1 MPCRPWRSEHGKDHL
16 LHPSIAATWLS
27 QDTAHFVIL
36 PARRTPYLAVSRKV
50 EITVLLVAD
59 IAAIVLSALV
69 YMRIQFGDS
78 FGMQGFQTPNTELI
92 YPVYAAVGLAVF
104 WVLVFLFFGMYRERY
119 ASSRFDE
126 LVSLTK
132 VVTFGVLIL
141 VFIIFIDSLGAEGK
155 ASIIFLYWGL
165 VLGMTS
171 VGRIAVRSLQKALIL
186 RGYGTHKA
194 LVVGW
199 SDEVERIYEELA
211 HYPAAGLQ
219 IVGAIRLGQ
228 KTGEMP
234 PERVSNGE
242 HQVEALSAMIDEL
255 EVQDVLVAL
264 GSDDH
269 AELNEVLRLC
279 DGKSVSLKIVPDFY
293 TVIGGMARTEHI
305 YGLPL
310 IEVLPIPM
318 PAWEQSTKRMMDIA
332 VSLIVLVAFFPV
344 WMLIALFIRLSSAGG
359 AIYRQRRVGRL
370 GRHFT
375 IYKFRTMHQNAE
387 EHTGPV
393 WATKDDPRYIS
404 AGRWLRKTRLD
415 EIPQLFNVLKG
426 DMSLVG
432 PRPERPYF
440 VKQLTYE
447 IPLYN
452 RRHRVKPGITGWAQV
467 MWGYDSTLE
476 DVRQKV
482 KFDLFYIE
490 NMGLRMDFKILL
502 RTVTAVLTGR
512 GR

>member
-1 MPCRPWRSEHGKDHL
+1 M
-16 LHPSIAATWLS
+16 
-27 QDTAHFVIL
+27 
-36 PARRTPYLAVSRKV
+36 SRKV
-50 EITVLLVAD
+50 EFTALLVAD
-59 IAAIVLSALV
+59 MAAIAASALV
-69 YMRIQFGDS
+69 FMRIQFADR
-78 FGMQGFQTPNTELI
+78 FGLQGFQTPNTEVV

-104 WVLVFLFFGMYRERY
+104 WVVIFLFFGMYRERY

-126 LVSLTK
+126 LVSLAK

-141 VFIIFIDSLGAEGK
+141 VFIIFIDTLRAGGS
-155 ASIIFLYWGL
+155 ASFIFLYWGL
-165 VLGMTS
+165 VLGLTS
-171 VGRIAVRSLQKALIL
+171 VGRIAVRSIQKALIL
-186 RGYGTHKA
+186 RGRGTHKA

-199 SDEVERIYEELA
+199 SDKVERIHEDLA
-211 HYPAAGLQ
+211 RYPAAGLQ
-219 IVGAIRLGQ
+219 IVGAIRLGNKSGTPQ
-228 KTGEMP
+228 EGSP
-234 PERVSNGE
+234 NGE
-242 HQVEALSAMIDEL
+242 HQVEALPAMIDEL
-255 EVQDVLVAL
+255 DVQDVLIAL

-269 AELNEVLRLC
+269 AELNEVLHLC
-279 DGKSVSLKIVPDFY
+279 DGKAVSLKIVPDFY
-293 TVIGGMARTEHI
+293 SVIGGMSRTEHI

-310 IEVLPIPM
+310 IEVLPVPM
-318 PAWEQSTKRMMDIA
+318 PAWEQSTKRLLDIGVA
-332 VSLIVLVAFFPV
+332 LAVLVVLLPA
-344 WMLIALFIRLSSAGG
+344 WILIALSIRLSSSGG

-370 GRHFT
+370 GRSFT
-375 IYKFRTMHQNAE
+375 IYKFRTMHHNAE

-393 WATKDDPRYIS
+393 WAAEDDPRYTS
-404 AGRWLRKTRLD
+404 VGRLLRKTRLD

-440 VKQLTYE
+440 VQKLMDK

-452 RRHRVKPGITGWAQV
+452 RRHRIKPGITGWAQV
-467 MWGYDSTLE
+467 MWRYDSTLE

-502 RTVTAVLTGR
+502 RTITAVLTGG